1 MKRSRYQLKPEA
13 DLAKKTIALYKTG
26 LTMRE
31 VAEKVGRSRMYVCR
45 VVNQYLPKA
54 FDVTTFDKVNK

>member
-1 MKRSRYQLKPEA
+1 MKRSKYQLKNEI
-13 DLAKKTIALYKTG
+13 DLEKKTIMLYKTG

-45 VVNQYLPKA
+45 VVNEYLPKA
-54 FDVTTFDKVNK
+54 FSVTTIDKVKR